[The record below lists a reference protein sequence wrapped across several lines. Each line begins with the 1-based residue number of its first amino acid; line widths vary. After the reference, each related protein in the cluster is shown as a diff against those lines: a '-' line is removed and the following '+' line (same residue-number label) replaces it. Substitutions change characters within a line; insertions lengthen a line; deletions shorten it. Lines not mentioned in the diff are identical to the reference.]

1 MRLPQGKITQAYTA
15 DKSPVAG
22 IAGCLPHIHFPLFL
36 SNKDLVFLGC
46 EHAQMNE
53 YTVLQLSVAMG
64 EASGSHR
71 PDLL

>member
-1 MRLPQGKITQAYTA
+1 MRLSQRKITHAYTA

-22 IAGCLPHIHFPLFL
+22 IAGCLPHIHLFL

-53 YTVLQLSVAMG
+53 YTLLQLSVAMG

>member
-1 MRLPQGKITQAYTA
+1 MLTQLTKALWQALLAVYPT
-15 DKSPVAG
+15 S
-22 IAGCLPHIHFPLFL
+22 ISLCSFC
-36 SNKDLVFLGC
+36 NKDLVFLGC

-53 YTVLQLSVAMG
+53 YTLLQLSVAMG